1 MAEILGV
8 GCTHRPLMLRP
19 NEDWTFMIRA
29 ALDDPAMPEA
39 MKNPATWPAPV
50 REELGNDW
58 GASAAARGRE
68 VYRAHFAEAR
78 RAIDEFN
85 PDVVIMW
92 GDDQYENFKEDI
104 VPPFA
109 VLAYDD
115 QEIQPWAHRRSPVE
129 PVGRAEGQDDAGA
142 RPSRGRQISRS
153 GLIEAGIDVGYSYKP
168 LHHPM
173 GHAFENT
180 VILLDDER
188 RGFDYPVVQFSV
200 NCYGRRVNA
209 ARGLRLPL
217 AMGRDPQ
224 RRSLRSAGPQPASLH
239 AGRRRRGAG
248 HGRQPVAGRV
258 CRVVLLVAF
267 VSDREELAAL
277 ARCRGRP
284 PALRRARDR
293 RLRRLASLH
302 DRPDRGI
309 RAARGAE
316 LVLPAWARWRSSAG
330 SPTRPALS
338 RAGPS
343 SRRSSSRITARKIS
357 IGVRESRDPPA
368 TG

>member
-19 NEDWTFMIRA
+19 NEDWTFMFRA
-29 ALDDPAMPEA
+29 ALDDPDMPEA
-39 MKNPATWPAPV
+39 MKNPASWPAPV

-78 RAIDEFN
+78 RVIDEFN
-85 PDVVIMW
+85 PDVVVMW

-115 QEIQPWAHRRSPVE
+115 QELQPWAHRRSPWNPWGESKDKTMLVRGHRE
-129 PVGRAEGQDDAGA
+129 AGKYLA
-142 RPSRGRQISRS
+142 T

-168 LHHPM
+168 LHHKM

-217 AMGRDPQ
+217 AMKDQVKDLDPP
-224 RRSLRSAGPQPASLH
+224 GPNPHRCMQV
-239 AGRRRRGAG
+239 GA
-248 HGRQPVAGRV
+248 AAARV
-258 CRVVLLVAF
+258 MANSPWRVAF
-267 VSDREELAAL
+267 VA
-277 ARCRGRP
+277 
-284 PALRRARDR
+284 
-293 RLRRLASLH
+293 
-302 DRPDRGI
+302 
-309 RAARGAE
+309 
-316 LVLPAWARWRSSAG
+316 
-330 SPTRPALS
+330 
-338 RAGPS
+338 
-343 SRRSSSRITARKIS
+343 SSSWSHSFLTKKNFQL
-357 IGVRESRDPPA
+357 
-368 TG
+368 

>member
-1 MAEILGV
+1 MGEILGV

-19 NEDWTFMIRA
+19 NEDWTFMFRA

-39 MKNPATWPAPV
+39 MKNPAAWPEPV
-50 REELGNDW
+50 RAELGNDW

-78 RAIDEFN
+78 RVIDEFN

-115 QEIQPWAHRRSPVE
+115 QELQPWAHRRSPWNPWDE
-129 PVGRAEGQDDAGA
+129 PKDKTMRV
-142 RPSRGRQISRS
+142 RGHREFGKYLAS
-153 GLIEAGIDVGYSYKP
+153 GLIEAGIDVGYAYKP

-188 RGFDYPVVQFSV
+188 RGFDYPLVQFSV

-209 ARGLRLPL
+209 ARGLALPL
-217 AMGRDPQ
+217 AMRDEIRDPDESI
-224 RRSLRSAGPQPASLH
+224 RSCRDRTRTGCMQSAL
-239 AGRRRRGAG
+239 RRRGPW
-248 HGRQPVAGRV
+248 RT
-258 CRVVLLVAF
+258 
-267 VSDREELAAL
+267 
-277 ARCRGRP
+277 
-284 PALRRARDR
+284 
-293 RLRRLASLH
+293 
-302 DRPDRGI
+302 
-309 RAARGAE
+309 ARGAPR
-316 LVLPAWARWRSSAG
+316 L
-330 SPTRPALS
+330 SPR
-338 RAGPS
+338 RAGRTPS
-343 SRRSSSRITARKIS
+343 
-357 IGVRESRDPPA
+357 
-368 TG
+368 